1 MAESDKQYKL
11 VFSCH
16 HFPENTITT
25 LDHDLST
32 GSSFIVIMVHLFRL
46 CKCGVMNLISVI
58 ILSFPFLCSGLRFM
72 YRVKVG
78 ESLFAEA
85 SAPNKKAAR
94 QLAAEEAVKE
104 LMADGKLQLN
114 KVFNE

>member
-1 MAESDKQYKL
+1 MWSYESD
-11 VFSCH
+11 
-16 HFPENTITT
+16 
-25 LDHDLST
+25 LSYNPIILT
-32 GSSFIVIMVHLFRL
+32 
-46 CKCGVMNLISVI
+46 

-78 ESLFAEA
+78 ENLFAEA

-114 KVFNE
+114 KVFNEKPRIDGDCIFLKLKG

>member
-1 MAESDKQYKL
+1 
-11 VFSCH
+11 
-16 HFPENTITT
+16 
-25 LDHDLST
+25 
-32 GSSFIVIMVHLFRL
+32 
-46 CKCGVMNLISVI
+46 
-58 ILSFPFLCSGLRFM
+58 M

-114 KVFNE
+114 KVFNENPRIDGDCIFLKLKG